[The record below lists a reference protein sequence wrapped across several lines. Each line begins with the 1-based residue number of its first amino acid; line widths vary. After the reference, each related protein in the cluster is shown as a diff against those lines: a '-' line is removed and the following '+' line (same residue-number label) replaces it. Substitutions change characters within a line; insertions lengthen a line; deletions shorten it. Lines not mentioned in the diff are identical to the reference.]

1 MGGPTVSIPF
11 SPASPQKSLFHT
23 SDQLTVSFTPY
34 ISPYLYPRTNIR
46 TRDVHIFLFMMKQSQ
61 LWTRKIAP
69 HGNPRNSRE
78 ICARCFNFNIFCSH
92 WVVHLQWNDE
102 KKQDS
107 VCCLKETNYYI
118 STYFEKAQRKSGDL
132 LQIAT
137 KSEPVVVWRSH
148 TGGFHPKDCVNVDVG
163 FVFLYLVALFS
174 VAVWYYLVRLRK
186 RLFG

>member
-1 MGGPTVSIPF
+1 MIS
-11 SPASPQKSLFHT
+11 SLCPLP
-23 SDQLTVSFTPY
+23 LTLDLTCTLEPILGRGMFISFCLWWSKVSFELERLRHMVTLETLVRFVRVV
-34 ISPYLYPRTNIR
+34 STL
-46 TRDVHIFLFMMKQSQ
+46 IFSVLTEFE
-61 LWTRKIAP
+61 A
-69 HGNPRNSRE
+69 
-78 ICARCFNFNIFCSH
+78 
-92 WVVHLQWNDE
+92 HLQWNDE
-102 KKQDS
+102 KEQDS

-148 TGGFHPKDCVNVDVG
+148 TEGFHPKDCVNVDVG

-186 RLFG
+186 RSLFG